1 MTQKYALNNRQH
13 SKKSLRYSH
22 PFVSISIVELHVVT
36 SLNPADGPR
45 LFTGYWRH
53 QDSGASSE
61 VRCPVA
67 QDHAGWL
74 VDAGGV
80 WVDGT
85 VHLQDDDTVSETLG
99 LTPDTL
105 DTAHCIK

>member
-1 MTQKYALNNRQH
+1 MVAG
-13 SKKSLRYSH
+13 
-22 PFVSISIVELHVVT
+22 
-36 SLNPADGPR
+36 LNPSDDPC
-45 LFTGYWRH
+45 LFTSYRRH
-53 QDSGASSE
+53 QDSRTSAE

-67 QDHAGWL
+67 QDHIGRL

-80 WVDGT
+80 GVDGT
-85 VHLQDDDTVSETLG
+85 VHLQDDDTVSEILG